1 MRTPITV
8 HKLDETGREVWYYHG
23 VVLDRTTT
31 SLTLEARFDRQ
42 DLNFHG
48 MLLRRGDRFVETYYS
63 DRWYNVFAIYDVDDD
78 HHKGWYCNITW
89 PARIEANHVYAED
102 MALDPIITS
111 DGEQIVVDEEEFA
124 MLEISPEERQPA
136 LETWGHLQTVAAIW
150 DGLFSLPQRG

>member
-31 SLTLEARFDRQ
+31 SLTLEAHFDRQ
-42 DLNFHG
+42 DLDFHG

-78 HHKGWYCNITW
+78 HHKCW
-89 PARIEANHVYAED
+89 
-102 MALDPIITS
+102 
-111 DGEQIVVDEEEFA
+111 
-124 MLEISPEERQPA
+124 
-136 LETWGHLQTVAAIW
+136 
-150 DGLFSLPQRG
+150 